1 MNNGQHQSHSKDKV
15 KSQISGFNPMKWL
28 IPWGLHVLF
37 LTLGFQAHQNLV
49 ILVFWG
55 FFVEIWSWVC

>member
-15 KSQISGFNPMKWL
+15 KSQISGFNSLKWL

-49 ILVFWG
+49 ILFCWG
-55 FFVEIWSWVC
+55 FL